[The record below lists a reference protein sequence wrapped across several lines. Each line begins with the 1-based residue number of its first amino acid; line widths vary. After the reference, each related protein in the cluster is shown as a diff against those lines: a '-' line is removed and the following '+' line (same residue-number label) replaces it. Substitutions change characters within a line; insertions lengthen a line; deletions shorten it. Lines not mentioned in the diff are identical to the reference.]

1 MDREGLPA
9 AEALGDFLGFCRGQS
24 VLSYGNDM
32 VVLGEN
38 VGWARSRGEEVKNG
52 FLDAHFLNIRPWLN
66 SIASATSASNV
77 GRLWQDLDLP
87 KPAPGKEHSALFDCY
102 SFASALEHLSEG
114 GSRLPEFLPLTN
126 QAANKAPDTPSAH
139 FAQRGRCRKRRKTV
153 WSASPLTALR
163 GLVLWPRT
171 AFSSF
176 SYVGLMASSRAVPNL
191 RAMFFTYLRRE
202 LRRRRKAALVVA
214 SGLALGIALVIVVN
228 SVSSGMGKAQD
239 KVLQSL
245 YGLGTDMTVTKAA
258 TPTASGSQQPRFQ
271 FDANNNDDSKTQSS
285 DRVMVQGFTTLAS
298 TTVTKVAGQKG
309 VSDAVGGLS
318 LNVVKVDGQF
328 TRGQFQQNQGSG
340 TGGGGNRGGGTGAPQ
355 GEVTGGGAN
364 FNINSYSVYG
374 TDVTKPALGPLTS
387 SKITSGRTFT
397 TAEANSKV
405 VVADSAYAKEKKL
418 KVGSTVTIKSV
429 KYKVIGI
436 ATATSGDAA
445 ANLYVPLK
453 QAQTLSGDTNKVTTI
468 YVKATDSQ
476 QISAVKKTITSN
488 VSGTTVTTS
497 ADLADTVSGSLS
509 TASSLATSVGKW
521 LSIAVLIAAFLV
533 AGLLTSSAVSRRVRE
548 FGTLKALG
556 WKSGRVTRQ
565 VVGEAI
571 VNGQLWSAASS
582 ASRSA
587 WRARTSSPRSAR
599 PSRPPW
605 AAPVVPAARAAVP
618 VAAASAAADRPRPRP
633 ST

>member
-1 MDREGLPA
+1 
-9 AEALGDFLGFCRGQS
+9 
-24 VLSYGNDM
+24 
-32 VVLGEN
+32 
-38 VGWARSRGEEVKNG
+38 
-52 FLDAHFLNIRPWLN
+52 
-66 SIASATSASNV
+66 
-77 GRLWQDLDLP
+77 
-87 KPAPGKEHSALFDCY
+87 
-102 SFASALEHLSEG
+102 
-114 GSRLPEFLPLTN
+114 
-126 QAANKAPDTPSAH
+126 
-139 FAQRGRCRKRRKTV
+139 
-153 WSASPLTALR
+153 
-163 GLVLWPRT
+163 
-171 AFSSF
+171 
-176 SYVGLMASSRAVPNL
+176 
-191 RAMFFTYLRRE
+191 MFFTYLRRE

-245 YGLGTDMTVTKAA
+245 YGLGTDMTVSKAA

-271 FDANNNDDSKTQSS
+271 FDAGNNDDTKTQSS

-328 TRGQFQQNQGSG
+328 TRGQFQQSQGSG
-340 TGGGGNRGGGTGAPQ
+340 STGGGGNRGGATGAPQ
-355 GEVTGGGAN
+355 GQVTGGGAN
-364 FNINSYSVYG
+364 FNINAYTVYG

-405 VVADSAYAKEKKL
+405 VVADSAYAKTKKL

-445 ANLYVPLK
+445 ANLYIPLT
-453 QAQTLSGDTNKVTTI
+453 QAQTLSGDKNKVTTI
-468 YVKATDSQ
+468 YVKATDSK
-476 QISAVKKTITSN
+476 QISAVKKTIQSN

-571 VNGQLWSAASS
+571 VNGLVGGVLGIALGLAGAYVVTAISPTLS
-582 ASRSA
+582 ASLGNTAGGGARA
-587 WRARTSSPRSAR
+587 GGGPGGGGGFGGGRQAAAKTLDVALTAPVNATTIVLAVGLAVAGGLIAGAFGGWRASRLR
-599 PSRPPW
+599 P
-605 AAPVVPAARAAVP
+605 
-618 VAAASAAADRPRPRP
+618 ADALRRVE
-633 ST
+633 

>member
-1 MDREGLPA
+1 
-9 AEALGDFLGFCRGQS
+9 
-24 VLSYGNDM
+24 
-32 VVLGEN
+32 
-38 VGWARSRGEEVKNG
+38 
-52 FLDAHFLNIRPWLN
+52 
-66 SIASATSASNV
+66 
-77 GRLWQDLDLP
+77 
-87 KPAPGKEHSALFDCY
+87 
-102 SFASALEHLSEG
+102 
-114 GSRLPEFLPLTN
+114 
-126 QAANKAPDTPSAH
+126 
-139 FAQRGRCRKRRKTV
+139 
-153 WSASPLTALR
+153 
-163 GLVLWPRT
+163 
-171 AFSSF
+171 
-176 SYVGLMASSRAVPNL
+176 
-191 RAMFFTYLRRE
+191 MFFTYLRRE

-258 TPTASGSQQPRFQ
+258 TASASSSQQPRFQ

-340 TGGGGNRGGGTGAPQ
+340 TGGGNRQGGGTGAPQ

-364 FNINSYSVYG
+364 FNINAYTVYG

-397 TAEANSKV
+397 TSETNSKV

-445 ANLYVPLK
+445 ANLYIPLT
-453 QAQTLSGDTNKVTTI
+453 QAQTLSGDKNKVTTI
-468 YVKATDSQ
+468 YVKATDSK

-571 VNGQLWSAASS
+571 VNGLVGGALGIALGLAGAYVVTAISPTLS
-582 ASRSA
+582 ASLGNSA
-587 WRARTSSPRSAR
+587 GGAARPGGGPGGGGGFGRQAAAKTLDVALTAPVNATTIGLAVGLAVAGGLIAGAFGGWRASRLR
-599 PSRPPW
+599 P
-605 AAPVVPAARAAVP
+605 
-618 VAAASAAADRPRPRP
+618 ADALRRVE
-633 ST
+633 

>member
-1 MDREGLPA
+1 
-9 AEALGDFLGFCRGQS
+9 
-24 VLSYGNDM
+24 
-32 VVLGEN
+32 
-38 VGWARSRGEEVKNG
+38 
-52 FLDAHFLNIRPWLN
+52 
-66 SIASATSASNV
+66 
-77 GRLWQDLDLP
+77 
-87 KPAPGKEHSALFDCY
+87 
-102 SFASALEHLSEG
+102 
-114 GSRLPEFLPLTN
+114 
-126 QAANKAPDTPSAH
+126 
-139 FAQRGRCRKRRKTV
+139 
-153 WSASPLTALR
+153 
-163 GLVLWPRT
+163 
-171 AFSSF
+171 
-176 SYVGLMASSRAVPNL
+176 
-191 RAMFFTYLRRE
+191 MFFTYLRRE

-271 FDANNNDDSKTQSS
+271 FDANNNGDSKTQSS

-298 TTVTKVAGQKG
+298 STVTKVAGQKG

-445 ANLYVPLK
+445 ANLYVPLT
-453 QAQTLSGDTNKVTTI
+453 QAQTLSGDKNKVTTI
-468 YVKATDSQ
+468 YVKATDSK

-565 VVGEAI
+565 VVGEAV
-571 VNGQLWSAASS
+571 VNGLVGGVLGIALGLAGAYVVTAISPTLS
-582 ASRSA
+582 ASLGSTGGAGRA
-587 WRARTSSPRSAR
+587 GGGPGGGGGFGGGRQAAAKTLDVALTAPVNATTIALAVGLAVAGGLIAGAFGGWRASRLR
-599 PSRPPW
+599 P
-605 AAPVVPAARAAVP
+605 
-618 VAAASAAADRPRPRP
+618 ADALRRVE
-633 ST
+633 

>member
-1 MDREGLPA
+1 
-9 AEALGDFLGFCRGQS
+9 
-24 VLSYGNDM
+24 
-32 VVLGEN
+32 
-38 VGWARSRGEEVKNG
+38 
-52 FLDAHFLNIRPWLN
+52 
-66 SIASATSASNV
+66 
-77 GRLWQDLDLP
+77 
-87 KPAPGKEHSALFDCY
+87 
-102 SFASALEHLSEG
+102 
-114 GSRLPEFLPLTN
+114 
-126 QAANKAPDTPSAH
+126 
-139 FAQRGRCRKRRKTV
+139 
-153 WSASPLTALR
+153 
-163 GLVLWPRT
+163 
-171 AFSSF
+171 
-176 SYVGLMASSRAVPNL
+176 
-191 RAMFFTYLRRE
+191 MFFTYLRRE

-258 TPTASGSQQPRFQ
+258 TATAGASQQPRFQ
-271 FDANNNDDSKTQSS
+271 FDANNNDSSTTQSS

-328 TRGQFQQNQGSG
+328 TRGQFQQDQGSG
-340 TGGGGNRGGGTGAPQ
+340 TEGGGGNRGGGTGAPQ

-405 VVADSAYAKEKKL
+405 VVADSAYAKTKKL

-445 ANLYVPLK
+445 ANLYIPLT
-453 QAQTLSGDTNKVTTI
+453 QAQTLSGDKNKVTTI
-468 YVKATDSQ
+468 YVKASDSK
-476 QISAVKKTITSN
+476 QISAVKKTIQGN

-565 VVGEAI
+565 VVGEAV
-571 VNGQLWSAASS
+571 VNGLVGGVLGIALGLAGAYVVTAISPTLS
-582 ASRSA
+582 ASLGSTA
-587 WRARTSSPRSAR
+587 AGGRAG
-599 PSRPPW
+599 
-605 AAPVVPAARAAVP
+605 
-618 VAAASAAADRPRPRP
+618 
-633 ST
+633 

>member
-1 MDREGLPA
+1 
-9 AEALGDFLGFCRGQS
+9 
-24 VLSYGNDM
+24 
-32 VVLGEN
+32 
-38 VGWARSRGEEVKNG
+38 
-52 FLDAHFLNIRPWLN
+52 
-66 SIASATSASNV
+66 
-77 GRLWQDLDLP
+77 
-87 KPAPGKEHSALFDCY
+87 
-102 SFASALEHLSEG
+102 
-114 GSRLPEFLPLTN
+114 
-126 QAANKAPDTPSAH
+126 
-139 FAQRGRCRKRRKTV
+139 
-153 WSASPLTALR
+153 
-163 GLVLWPRT
+163 
-171 AFSSF
+171 
-176 SYVGLMASSRAVPNL
+176 
-191 RAMFFTYLRRE
+191 MFFTYLRRE

-258 TPTASGSQQPRFQ
+258 TASSSSSQQPRFQ

-340 TGGGGNRGGGTGAPQ
+340 TGGGNRQGGGTGAPQ

-364 FNINSYSVYG
+364 FNINAYTVYG

-397 TAEANSKV
+397 TAETNAKV

-445 ANLYVPLK
+445 ANLYIPLT
-453 QAQTLSGDTNKVTTI
+453 QAQTLSGDKNKVTTI
-468 YVKATDSQ
+468 YVKATDSK

-565 VVGEAI
+565 VVGEAV
-571 VNGQLWSAASS
+571 VNGLVGGVLGIALGLAGAYVVTAISPTLS
-582 ASRSA
+582 ASLGNSA
-587 WRARTSSPRSAR
+587 GGGARAGGPGGGGGFGGPGRQAAAKTLDVALTAPVNATTIGLAVGLAVAGGLIAGAFGGWRASRLR
-599 PSRPPW
+599 P
-605 AAPVVPAARAAVP
+605 
-618 VAAASAAADRPRPRP
+618 ADALRRVE
-633 ST
+633 